1 MNYMRLRG
9 RYQTFTTPISKAVID
24 ARNTLNLRFPAFYM
38 LAYGVGRIWVEIQSE
53 RKFGA
58 FLTVL
63 FQITA

>member
-38 LAYGVGRIWVEIQSE
+38 LAYGVG
-53 RKFGA
+53 
-58 FLTVL
+58 
-63 FQITA
+63 